1 LKAKCNLSLTFNSDD
16 RRFYTLTVKHPDFH
30 YGLRLNYKESDM
42 TTENSEATGE
52 AQLRA
57 LIDDRVKAVR
67 AKDIDGLM
75 SRHAPGV
82 LMFDAL
88 NPLQYIGSDTVRAR
102 AEEWFSWYQGPI
114 GYEVRD
120 LSIATSETVA
130 FCHYLYRVSGTMT
143 NGREVDMW
151 VRATVG
157 FRKIE
162 GTWMVTHEHSSVPF
176 DAESG
181 RASLDLKP

>member
-1 LKAKCNLSLTFNSDD
+1 
-16 RRFYTLTVKHPDFH
+16 
-30 YGLRLNYKESDM
+30 M
-42 TTENSEATGE
+42 TTANSEATYE

-57 LIDDRVKAVR
+57 LIEARVKAVR
-67 AKDIDGLM
+67 AKDIAGLL
-75 SRHAPGV
+75 SNHAPDV

-88 NPLQYIGSDTVRAR
+88 NPLQYIGSDAVRER

-114 GYEVRD
+114 GYEIRD
-120 LSIATSETVA
+120 LSITTADTAA
-130 FCHYLYRVSGTMT
+130 FCHYLYRVSGTMA

-151 VRATVG
+151 VRATVC
-157 FRKIE
+157 FRKLD
-162 GTWMVTHEHSSVPF
+162 GQWMVTHEHSSVPF

>member
-1 LKAKCNLSLTFNSDD
+1 
-16 RRFYTLTVKHPDFH
+16 
-30 YGLRLNYKESDM
+30 M
-42 TTENSEATGE
+42 TPENSKATDE

-57 LIDDRVKAVR
+57 LIDNRVEAVR
-67 AKDIDGLM
+67 NKDANALM
-75 SRHAPGV
+75 SQHAPDV

-88 NPLQYIGSDTVRAR
+88 NPLQYIGADKVRAR
-102 AEEWFSWYQGPI
+102 AEEWLSWYQGPI

-120 LSIATSETVA
+120 LSITAGEEAA

-143 NGREVDMW
+143 NGKEVEMW
-151 VRATVG
+151 VRSTVC

-162 GTWMVTHEHSSVPF
+162 GKWMVAHEHSSVPF

-181 RASLDLKP
+181 KASVDLKP

>member
-1 LKAKCNLSLTFNSDD
+1 
-16 RRFYTLTVKHPDFH
+16 
-30 YGLRLNYKESDM
+30 M
-42 TTENSEATGE
+42 TTEKSNATDE

-57 LIDDRVKAVR
+57 LIDERVKAVR
-67 AKDIDGLM
+67 AKDINALM
-75 SRHAPGV
+75 SNHAPDV

-88 NPLQYIGSDTVRAR
+88 IPLQYAGADTVRER

-120 LSIATSETVA
+120 LTITAGERVA

-151 VRATVG
+151 VRSTVC
-157 FRKIE
+157 FRKT
-162 GTWMVTHEHSSVPF
+162 GGKWMVTHEHSSAPF

-181 RASLDLKP
+181 KAAVDLKP